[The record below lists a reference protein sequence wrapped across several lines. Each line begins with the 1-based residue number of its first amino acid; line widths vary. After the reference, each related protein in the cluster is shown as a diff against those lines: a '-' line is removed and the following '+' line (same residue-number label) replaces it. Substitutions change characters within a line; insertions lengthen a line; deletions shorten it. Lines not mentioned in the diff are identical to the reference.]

1 MTKCFKIKW
10 IGKLLII
17 CLVLWACAQNLLSK
31 YTSDTALPQVA
42 FDNDGYFRGTDFLA
56 RHNKDNSI
64 SYYGTQSLYGAYLA
78 GRIAHMRQDFNE
90 AAEYYRIVL
99 EKDKENKG
107 VNRSIYIIYA
117 SLGEIKQAA
126 PYAQAE
132 VDANVPN
139 TLAPLIVAIE
149 KFARGQYEAARQTMD
164 KMTDKA
170 YTTIVNPW
178 FDAWTYAG
186 EGKESEAIACIDKIL
201 DDPALAATK
210 LYHKALIYDYL
221 GNRLMAAQNFAALV
235 KQYPSDVSYRMLEI
249 ITDFYVRGGD
259 KNMARQISQRYNDNS
274 VLTVLLS
281 DIDKKIDAGQ
291 VNAEAIINTPQKG
304 LAEALFNIGTLF
316 RASNGG
322 MEFAQIYI
330 AAASYLNPD
339 YEIAK
344 IAMANILE
352 ELGLLKEANR
362 YYAQVPKDS
371 GSYFISRMKMIENM
385 NTLKDFAGAERNLR
399 MLLKDYPENTQ
410 LLTDLGNIASSMN
423 KNNEA
428 IEIYQKAL
436 KSSHVVDNSMWPIY
450 YSLAV
455 SYDRINQKNKAEDNL
470 KMALHLS
477 NRNPNVL
484 NYLGY
489 SWLIENKNVDDAVRM
504 IVEAYRHAP
513 YEGHII
519 DSLGWVFYRLGDYD
533 KAIAFL
539 ERASDMNPGNAVI
552 SDHLGDA
559 YWFGGRKNE
568 AVFQWKHALVLKEDS
583 ELLDKTAVQE
593 KIDNNRVENQILE
606 IQDVLLRDILAKI
619 SPNDDT
625 ATAESK

>member
-1 MTKCFKIKW
+1 MTAGFKLKL
-10 IGKLLII
+10 IGRLLII
-17 CLVLWACAQNLLSK
+17 GVILWIGALNLINDNKKINPSK
-31 YTSDTALPQVA
+31 EIT
-42 FDNDGYFRGTDFLA
+42 FDNNGYFRGSDFVA
-56 RHNKDNSI
+56 RHNPDNSI
-64 SYYGTQSLYGAYLA
+64 SYFGTKSLYGTYLA
-78 GRIAHMRQDFNE
+78 GRVAHMRQDFDE
-90 AAEYYRIVL
+90 AAEYYRLVL
-99 EKDKENKG
+99 EKDKNNPT

-117 SLGEIKQAA
+117 SLGKIKQAA

-132 VDANVPN
+132 IDADVKN

-149 KFARGQYEAARQTMD
+149 KFASKQYVEARQMMT
-164 KMTDKA
+164 KMTDNA
-170 YTTIVNPW
+170 YKTIVNPW
-178 FDAWTYAG
+178 FNAWAYAA
-186 EGKESEAIACIDKIL
+186 EGNENAAISSIDSIL
-201 DDPALAATK
+201 DDPSLRANK
-210 LYHKALIYDYL
+210 LYHKAMIYDYL
-221 GNRLMAAQNFAALV
+221 GNRFMASQCFATLI
-235 KQYPSDVSYRMLEI
+235 QQFPTDVSYRMLEI

-274 VLTVLLS
+274 VLKVLLS

-291 VNAEAIINTPQKG
+291 ASNIPVINTPQKG

-330 AAASYLNPD
+330 ASASYLNPD

-385 NTLKDFAGAERNLR
+385 NTLKDYNGAEQNLR
-399 MLLKDYPENTQ
+399 LLLQDYPDNTQ

-436 KSSHVVDNSMWPIY
+436 KSSRNVDNSMWPIY

-455 SYDRINQKNKAEDNL
+455 SYDRTNQKNKAEDNL
-470 KMALHLS
+470 KMALNLS

-489 SWLIENKNVDDAVRM
+489 SWLTENKNVDEAVRM
-504 IVEAYRHAP
+504 IVEAFRQSP
-513 YEGHII
+513 FEGHII
-519 DSLGWVFYRLGDYD
+519 DSLGWVFYRIGEYD
-533 KAIAFL
+533 KAIAYL

-559 YWFGGRKNE
+559 YWHGGRKNE

-583 ELLDKTAVQE
+583 ELLNKTAIQE
-593 KIDNNRVENQILE
+593 KIDRNRVDNQVLQIKDDTLRNIL
-606 IQDVLLRDILAKI
+606 DKI
-619 SPNDDT
+619 SPND
-625 ATAESK
+625 EGGENK

>member
-1 MTKCFKIKW
+1 MKQFQEKIMTKIFKIKW
-10 IGKLLII
+10 FTKILII
-17 CLVLWACAQNLLSK
+17 CVVLWACAQKFLDRYAPEPS
-31 YTSDTALPQVA
+31 LPKVA
-42 FDNDGYFRGTDFLA
+42 FDNSGYFRGVDFLA
-56 RHNKDNSI
+56 RLNKDDSV
-64 SYYGTQSLYGAYLA
+64 SFYGTQSLYGAYLA
-78 GRIAHMRQDFNE
+78 GRVAHMRQDFNE
-90 AAEYYRIVL
+90 ATEYYRLVL
-99 EKDKENKG
+99 EKDKDNKT
-107 VNRSIYIIYA
+107 VNRSLYIIYA
-117 SLGEIKQAA
+117 SLGQIKQAA
-126 PYAQAE
+126 PYAQVE
-132 VDANVPN
+132 VDADVKN

-149 KFARGQYEAARQTMD
+149 KFSLGQYAEARQVMN

-170 YTTIVNPW
+170 YKTIVNPW
-178 FDAWTYAG
+178 FNAWTYAG
-186 EGKESEAIACIDKIL
+186 EGNEKEAIASIDRIL
-201 DDPALAATK
+201 NDPALRAAK
-210 LYHKALIYDYL
+210 LYHRAMIYDYL
-221 GNRLMAAQNFAALV
+221 GNRLMAAQNFAALI
-235 KQYPSDVSYRMLEI
+235 KQFPSEVSFRMLEV

-259 KNMARQISQRYNDNS
+259 KNMARQISHRYNDNS
-274 VLTVLLS
+274 VLTVLLT

-291 VNAEAIINTPQKG
+291 VNAISVINTPQKG

-316 RASNGG
+316 RVSNGG

-385 NTLKDFAGAERNLR
+385 NTLKDFNGAERNLR

-423 KNNEA
+423 KNDEA
-428 IEIYQKAL
+428 IEIYQKAI
-436 KSSHVVDNSMWPIY
+436 KSSHNIDNSMWPIY

-470 KMALHLS
+470 KMALNMS

-489 SWLIENKNVDDAVRM
+489 SWLVENKNVDEAVRM

-519 DSLGWVFYRLGDYD
+519 DSLGWVFYRLGEYD
-533 KAIAFL
+533 KAMAYL

-583 ELLDKTAVQE
+583 ELLDKAAVQK
-593 KIDNNRVENQILE
+593 KIDNNRVENQ
-606 IQDVLLRDILAKI
+606 VLQI
-619 SPNDDT
+619 
-625 ATAESK
+625 

>member
-1 MTKCFKIKW
+1 MMNGLKIKL
-10 IGKLLII
+10 IGNLLII
-17 CLVLWACAQNLLSK
+17 SVLLWACAYTLWNRNEPESAVSK
-31 YTSDTALPQVA
+31 VN
-42 FDNDGYFRGTDFLA
+42 FDNDGYYRSDDFMA
-56 RHNKDNSI
+56 RLNSDNTI
-64 SYYGTQSLYGAYLA
+64 SYFGTKSLYGAYLA
-78 GRIAHMRQDFNE
+78 GRVAHMRQDFDE
-90 AAEYYRIVL
+90 AAEYYRLVL
-99 EKDKENKG
+99 EKDKDNKT
-107 VNRSIYIIYA
+107 VNRSIYIIFA
-117 SLGEIKQAA
+117 SLGRIKQAA

-132 VDANVPN
+132 IDANIPN
-139 TLAPLIVAIE
+139 TLAPLIAAIE
-149 KFARGQYEAARQTMD
+149 KFSLGQYADARQLMT
-164 KMTDKA
+164 KMTDNA
-170 YTTIVNPW
+170 YKTIVNPW
-178 FDAWTYAG
+178 FNAWTYAA
-186 EGKESEAIACIDKIL
+186 EGNEAAAIQSIDSIL
-201 DDPALAATK
+201 ADASLNAPK
-210 LYHKALIYDYL
+210 LYHKAMIYDYL
-221 GNRLMAAQNFAALV
+221 GNRLLASQCFAALV
-235 KQYPSDVSYRMLEI
+235 QQYPTEVSFRMLEV

-259 KNMARQISQRYNDNS
+259 KNMARQISRRYNDNS

-281 DIDKKIDAGQ
+281 DIEKKIDSGQ
-291 VNAEAIINTPQKG
+291 ASAIAVINTPQKG

-385 NTLKDFAGAERNLR
+385 NTLKDYNGAEKNLR
-399 MLLKDYPENTQ
+399 LLLQDYPDNTQ

-423 KNNEA
+423 KDNEA

-436 KSSHVVDNSMWPIY
+436 KSSRTVDNSMWPIY

-455 SYDRINQKNKAEDNL
+455 SYDRTNQKNKAEDNL
-470 KMALHLS
+470 KMALNLS

-489 SWLIENKNVDDAVRM
+489 SWLTENKNIDEAVRM
-504 IVEAYRHAP
+504 ILEAFRQSP

-519 DSLGWVFYRLGDYD
+519 DSLGWVFYRLGQYD
-533 KAIAFL
+533 KAIAYL
-539 ERASDMNPGNAVI
+539 ERASDMDPGNAVI

-559 YWFGGRKNE
+559 YWHGGRKNE
-568 AVFQWKHALVLKEDS
+568 AVFQWKHAMVLKEDS
-583 ELLDKTAVQE
+583 ELLDKNMIQE
-593 KIDNNRVENQILE
+593 KIDNNRVDNQVLQIEDEVLRNMLE
-606 IQDVLLRDILAKI
+606 KL
-619 SPNDDT
+619 SPNDET
-625 ATAESK
+625 SESK